1 VVSDVSELDDAYG
14 RTTARFYDAAYQD
27 NPQTGRDAEFYRAL
41 AREGAGPVL
50 ELGCGT
56 GRVLLRIAEDG
67 FPCTGLDASRHMLD
81 ALRAK
86 STFPNLRLVH
96 APMQRF
102 DLGRDRF
109 GLVYAAFRV
118 FQHLYTVEDQL
129 ACLECVRRH
138 LAPGGRLAFDVFRP
152 RLERMVQ
159 LEEPEHLEL
168 RFEHEGETVSRFT
181 TVKRDPAAQLLSVHF
196 RYERSR
202 DGAVLGNEEA
212 HFHMRWFTR
221 FELEHRTRTMIAP
234 KMARPSMRSTGAS
247 SSGSSA
253 RSRRSGTPAARRIW
267 SAMKRFTRPAPWSR
281 CSTLPSTAEAAS
293 STSRSGGTRISTAPN
308 SASVS
313 TVVTPGANSAWRK
326 SSCTAPKQARTRS
339 SSGGYHS
346 PRRAAAENQAETVST
361 GGRSA

>member
-1 VVSDVSELDDAYG
+1 MVGIWLAVCTMVSDPAPARSSWVTSAGMITPFSPLERNQAAAARTYHVHARGLAMALPTRSSTAPLWHARGVVSDVSELDDAYG

-212 HFHMRWFTR
+212 HFHMR
-221 FELEHRTRTMIAP
+221 
-234 KMARPSMRSTGAS
+234 
-247 SSGSSA
+247 
-253 RSRRSGTPAARRIW
+253 
-267 SAMKRFTRPAPWSR
+267 
-281 CSTLPSTAEAAS
+281 
-293 STSRSGGTRISTAPN
+293 
-308 SASVS
+308 
-313 TVVTPGANSAWRK
+313 
-326 SSCTAPKQARTRS
+326 
-339 SSGGYHS
+339 
-346 PRRAAAENQAETVST
+346 
-361 GGRSA
+361 